1 MLATTLEIANN
12 KEQRLKKKKGAAKPL
27 QAPKRLQVSCSMKNF
42 SASQRAA
49 ASTPYA
55 TVAAEQ
61 RTLDRKSLILT
72 SFYRRRRSRCG
83 TAKTRRIAG
92 DSGGAIPIIP
102 HFLKFVKVRCIRKKK
117 APEKGASPIGM
128 DIPRALGRFP
138 NLRPMVADF
147 DPVLGGTKV
156 FIEHAASDKTYTIAF
171 VEISYQLWL

>member
-1 MLATTLEIANN
+1 MLATALKIANN
-12 KEQRLKKKKGAAKPL
+12 KEQRFKKKKGAALPL

-117 APEKGASPIGM
+117 GTRKGCLTYWDGYTTR
-128 DIPRALGRFP
+128 PRAFSKP
-138 NLRPMVADF
+138 S
-147 DPVLGGTKV
+147 
-156 FIEHAASDKTYTIAF
+156 SDGCQF
-171 VEISYQLWL
+171 

>member
-1 MLATTLEIANN
+1 M
-12 KEQRLKKKKGAAKPL
+12 PL

-61 RTLDRKSLILT
+61 RTLDRKSLIIT

-102 HFLKFVKVRCIRKKK
+102 YFLKFVKVRCIRKKRHPK
-117 APEKGASPIGM
+117 RVPHLLGWIYHAPSGVFQTFVRWLPILT
-128 DIPRALGRFP
+128 PYS
-138 NLRPMVADF
+138 VARRSLLNMQ
-147 DPVLGGTKV
+147 PVTRR
-156 FIEHAASDKTYTIAF
+156 TR
-171 VEISYQLWL
+171 